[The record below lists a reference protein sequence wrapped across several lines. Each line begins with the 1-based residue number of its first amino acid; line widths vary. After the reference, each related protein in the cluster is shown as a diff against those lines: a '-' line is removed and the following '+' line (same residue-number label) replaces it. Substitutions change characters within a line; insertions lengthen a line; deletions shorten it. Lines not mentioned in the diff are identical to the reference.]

1 MGEPE
6 LFDFKRLDE
15 AAACLKVMAHPARLR
30 IVDILTQGEFS
41 VNEIA
46 EYCELPPHQ
55 ACEHLRLMQSHGLL
69 DSERRGRAV
78 YYGIASPRL
87 PKLLQCIKATCGE
100 ER

>member
-1 MGEPE
+1 MGKPE
-6 LFDFKRLDE
+6 LVDYKLLHE
-15 AAACLKVMAHPARLR
+15 AAGCLKVMAHPVRLR
-30 IVDILTQGEFS
+30 IVDILSQGEFS

-46 EYCELPPHQ
+46 EYCELRPHQ

-78 YYGIASPRL
+78 YYGVASPRL
-87 PKLLQCIKATCGE
+87 PKLLQCIKATCAV